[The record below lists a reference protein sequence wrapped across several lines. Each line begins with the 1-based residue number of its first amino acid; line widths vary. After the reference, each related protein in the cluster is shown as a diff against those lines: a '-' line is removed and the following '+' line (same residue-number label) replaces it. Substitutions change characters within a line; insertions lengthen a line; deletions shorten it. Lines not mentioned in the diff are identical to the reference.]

1 MTETLSHGD
10 SSESTIFKEELSN
23 SYQHDNLCVLVLR
36 TKLSSL
42 SIGRVKM
49 GESQPAA
56 LAK

>member
-10 SSESTIFKEELSN
+10 SSESTKQELSN

-49 GESQPAA
+49 EESQPAA